1 MRALVL
7 LTSRVC
13 SLCTSGCDEGADDV
27 FDEVEGL
34 VEEVSD
40 PGGRNRD
47 EPGRAEYSH
56 DERRVELRLLGKE
69 EAADDIEEHQ
79 HRHDAHDEMDDP
91 LDAEQ
96 VEETL
101 KRIERILESFS
112 GLIFHTGSTSNEK
125 LAGALWLLDEEPLR
139 FKGVG
144 KDRRMV
150 SRNREKG
157 RVMREEGT

>member
-1 MRALVL
+1 
-7 LTSRVC
+7 
-13 SLCTSGCDEGADDV
+13 
-27 FDEVEGL
+27 
-34 VEEVSD
+34 
-40 PGGRNRD
+40 
-47 EPGRAEYSH
+47 
-56 DERRVELRLLGKE
+56 
-69 EAADDIEEHQ
+69 
-79 HRHDAHDEMDDP
+79 MDDP

-157 RVMREEGT
+157 RVMREEGTWNRGGMRDEERLPAEAGEVCREGSIRCLKATANAEAQI